1 MEENGVHVPTGQINY
16 NTVAGSL
23 GLASFLGVKM
33 PNLFGQGGPG
43 HEPHADKFVTQKE
56 MDYEKEIIR
65 QTGEISRLESGKYAD
80 QNIIAAYRDVVAR
93 FKESDDRILAVQKED
108 WMARVENEKAA
119 ARMEARIQCLEER
132 LKSQYEFTD
141 QKIGYEVKALHGAV
155 HAAKDELRG
164 AIALEAERREC
175 GDKSLY
181 AYVNATF
188 VPGKMIMPASSVC
201 PQPMPQYNSWT
212 APAAPTTTTP
222 AGA

>member
-1 MEENGVHVPTGQINY
+1 MEESGVHVPTGQINY

-23 GLASFLGVKM
+23 GLASFLGVKL
-33 PNLFGQGGPG
+33 PGLFGQNGNCDPC
-43 HEPHADKFVTQKE
+43 ADKFVTQKE

-80 QNIIAAYRDVVAR
+80 QNIIAAYKDVVAR
-93 FKESDDRILAVQKED
+93 FKESDEKFAQAQKED
-108 WMARVENEKAA
+108 WMARIENEKAA
-119 ARMEARIQCLEER
+119 ARMEARLQCLEER
-132 LKSQYEFTD
+132 MKAQYEFTD

-212 APAAPTTTTP
+212 APTTATTATP